1 MSFIINPFLQYQ
13 VTPTLISSGQVR
25 NTANNNNT
33 VSFDLSMTLNAF
45 RLYIVHWE
53 NNVNVSTLTSA
64 SVNGLSPTIIT
75 QTHIQQGGTG
85 CGIALL
91 QLRYPFSSST
101 QSFTLNF
108 DNNIVA
114 YGMGSYTIFRNSN
127 DTPYTFQTAT
137 KGTSGSIGIL
147 GMSIPPKSLNIIAA
161 TNLVNGSISFAVRS
175 TPPTITT
182 NYNLAVPAT
191 SSQFQMGAAN
201 INNGSSTTDYPSE
214 LIDITTSLASACYA
228 TVTYI

>member
-1 MSFIINPFLQYQ
+1 MSFIINPFLQYE
-13 VTPTLISSGQVR
+13 VTPTLVSSGQVR
-25 NTANNNNT
+25 NSAAGST
-33 VSFDLSMTLNAF
+33 VSFSTSMTLNAF
-45 RLYIVHWE
+45 RLYVVHWE
-53 NNVNVSTLTSA
+53 NGSNVSTLTSA
-64 SVNGLSPTIIT
+64 SVNGFSPTIIT

-91 QLRYPFSSST
+91 QLRYPLASAT
-101 QSFTLNF
+101 QTFTLNF
-108 DNNIVA
+108 NDNITA
-114 YGMGSYTIFRNSN
+114 YGMGTYTIFRNSN

-137 KGTSGSIGIL
+137 KDTSGSVGIL
-147 GMSIPPKSLNIIAA
+147 GMSIPPKSLNVIAA

-214 LIDITTSLASACYA
+214 LIDITTSTASACYA